1 MINCKLKNMHFI
13 EKVKC
18 TCGECLIFFPIDDGS
33 DAVDEANDI
42 VNKSVV
48 RHTDFVHINRRLIM
62 N

>member
-1 MINCKLKNMHFI
+1 MHLR
-13 EKVKC
+13 
-18 TCGECLIFFPIDDGS
+18 GMPHFFPIDDGS